1 MRILIQSDQAPLMLA
16 GEQNG
21 QRVIVLPFDLRQ
33 SNLPLLAA
41 YPILMSNLLGYLE
54 PPSQATQR
62 DLRPGDAVTL
72 SPLAQAEEILV
83 RQPGGQSQSVASE
96 GRPIQF
102 TSTLQPGLYMV
113 LQRAAGQTLLEEPFS
128 INASDERE
136 SDVRPKPVA
145 LGSGRTLEANAA
157 PDLVPVNREIWMWL
171 APPVLALLLIEW
183 YWFHRKS

>member
-1 MRILIQSDQAPLMLA
+1 VVL
-16 GEQNG
+16 
-21 QRVIVLPFDLRQ
+21 LPFDLRQ
-33 SNLPLLAA
+33 TNLPLLAA

-62 DLRPGDAVTL
+62 DLRPGDSVTV

-83 RQPGGQSQSVASE
+83 RQPGGQSQTLVSE

-171 APPVLALLLIEW
+171 VPPVLALLLIEW